1 MAMKIFGKTYRITD
15 KKKYLF
21 FSQLHSLLKSGLS
34 FGRSFELLIEN
45 EREDESKALQRVYN
59 DIISGNELWSAL
71 KKSGHYSDLDCGV
84 VRIGEETGRLDK
96 SLEFLNSYYSKKN
109 EQRRI
114 LAGALSYPLIILTVA
129 ALVVT
134 FMILV
139 VVPMFEQVYS
149 RMGGELPGITRFII
163 KLSGWAP
170 AFFTITVIFITLFFA
185 IRHFYGQSERY
196 RQASAKILLGIPFVG
211 NLMRMYY
218 QSQFCQLMHL
228 LISSN
233 IPLLRS
239 LEMMEEIIR
248 FYPFSV
254 SFGNIARK
262 IIDGGS
268 FGENLGL
275 YENIYSKK
283 LVALIKVGEETNTL
297 DKMLSQQAA
306 DTTAELE
313 YKLKQLG
320 NVLEPLLIMGIGILV
335 AFILIAMYVPMFKL
349 GQTIQ

>member
-1 MAMKIFGKTYRITD
+1 MTMKISGKIHRFTD

-21 FSQLHSLLKSGLS
+21 FSQLYSLLKSGLS
-34 FGRSFELLIEN
+34 FSRSFELLIEN
-45 EREDESKALQRVYN
+45 GSEDESKILQRVYN
-59 DIISGNELWSAL
+59 DIISGNELWVAL
-71 KKSGHYSDLDCGV
+71 KKSGNFSDLDCGV
-84 VRIGEETGRLDK
+84 IRIGEETGRLDQ
-96 SLEFLNSYYSKKN
+96 SLEFLNTYYNKKN

-114 LAGALSYPLIILTVA
+114 LTGALSYPLIILVVA
-129 ALVVT
+129 VLVVT

-149 RMGGELPGITRFII
+149 RMGGELPGITHFII
-163 KLSGWAP
+163 KLSGSAP
-170 AFFTITVIFITLFFA
+170 AFFTIIAIIIILFFA
-185 IRHFYGQSERY
+185 VRHFYGKSEKY
-196 RQASAKILLGIPFVG
+196 RQVSAKILLSLPFAG
-211 NLMRMYY
+211 DLIRMYY

-239 LEMMEEIIR
+239 LQMLEDIIR

-262 IIDGGS
+262 IIEGGS
-268 FGENLGL
+268 FGENLGK
-275 YENIYSKK
+275 YEEIYSKK

-297 DKMLSQQAA
+297 DKMLFQQAT
-306 DTTAELE
+306 DITAELE

-320 NVLEPLLIMGIGILV
+320 NVLEPLLILGIGILV

>member
-1 MAMKIFGKTYRITD
+1 MKISGKRPRLND

-34 FGRSFELLIEN
+34 FSRSFELLIEN
-45 EREDESKALQRVYN
+45 SNKDESGILQEIYN
-59 DIISGNELWSAL
+59 DILSGKELWVAL
-71 KKSGHYSDLDCGV
+71 KESGQFSDLDNGV
-84 VRIGEETGRLDK
+84 IRIGEETGKLDR
-96 SLEFLNSYYSKKN
+96 SLEFLNTYYNKKN

-114 LAGALSYPLIILTVA
+114 LIGALSYPLIILAVA
-129 ALVVT
+129 VLVLT

-149 RMGGELPGITRFII
+149 RMGGELPAVTRFII
-163 KLSGWAP
+163 MLSAYTP
-170 AFFTITVIFITLFFA
+170 AFFTFTILVIILFL
-185 IRHFYGQSERY
+185 ILKHFYGKNDKY
-196 RQASAKILLGIPFVG
+196 RMFTSKIVLSLPFQGDLV
-211 NLMRMYY
+211 RTYY

-239 LEMMEEIIR
+239 LQMLEDIIR
-248 FYPFSV
+248 FYPFSE

-262 IIDGGS
+262 IIEGGS
-268 FGENLGL
+268 LGDKIAQ

-297 DKMLSQQAA
+297 DKMLLQQAT
-306 DTTAELE
+306 DINAELE
-313 YKLKQLG
+313 HKLKQLG
-320 NVLEPLLIMGIGILV
+320 NILEPLLILGIGIIV
-335 AFILIAMYVPMFKL
+335 AFILIAMYIPMFKL
-349 GQTIQ
+349 GQTIH